1 MDLIKALLGF
11 VVLSGPLWL
20 IFILLPVSL
29 WIAVK
34 VAKRFKAGGVRFVG
48 GVIIFLLL
56 FFLPFADE
64 VAGRIYLNYLCA
76 TEAGIKVYRTVELPA
91 EYLDKQGESKLFN
104 KNGYLNHDFWVK
116 ELDESGGKVER
127 YSSIFAIDKD
137 TSPIKERISQN
148 VLAEVTTFR
157 YWGGWIRRN
166 LSPNNVADSCKF
178 INDKNFSRDLYGKLL
193 KSETSSD

>member
-1 MDLIKALLGF
+1 MDLIKTLLGF
-11 VVLSGPLWL
+11 VVLTGPLWL
-20 IFILLPVSL
+20 ILILLPVSL

-34 VAKRFKAGGVRFVG
+34 VAKRFKSAAVRLAG

-64 VAGRIYLNYLCA
+64 IAGRIYFNYLCT
-76 TEAGIKVYRTVELPA
+76 TEGGVKVYQRVELPA
-91 EYLDKQGESKLFN
+91 EYWGKQGRSKLFN

-116 ELDESGGKVER
+116 ELDESGGKVKR
-127 YSSIFAIDKD
+127 YSTIFAIDKD
-137 TSPIKERISQN
+137 TYPIKERISQN

-166 LSPNNVADSCKF
+166 LSLNNVADSCKF
-178 INDKNFSRDLYGKLL
+178 INDKNFSRDLYGKLF